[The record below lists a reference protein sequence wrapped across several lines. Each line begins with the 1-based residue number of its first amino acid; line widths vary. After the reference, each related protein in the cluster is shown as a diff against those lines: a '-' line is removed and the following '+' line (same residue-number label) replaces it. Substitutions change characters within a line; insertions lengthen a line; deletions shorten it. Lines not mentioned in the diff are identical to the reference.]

1 MFEGFVYLLVFVFC
15 FLFLSLVFIGLAI
28 CVGVAFFDFIL
39 FWIFSALE
47 SIGLCLLPIR
57 SFFFASLIDK
67 MVLHFSIKY
76 FSLL

>member
-57 SFFFASLIDK
+57 EDFRHYFSAYFFRSAPSFFFFEL
-67 MVLHFSIKY
+67 
-76 FSLL
+76 